1 VVDNGHYYFSS
12 PLPEGCER
20 MEPQQCF
27 YDGFRL
33 AIELDLNYAEG

>member
-1 VVDNGHYYFSS
+1 
-12 PLPEGCER
+12 